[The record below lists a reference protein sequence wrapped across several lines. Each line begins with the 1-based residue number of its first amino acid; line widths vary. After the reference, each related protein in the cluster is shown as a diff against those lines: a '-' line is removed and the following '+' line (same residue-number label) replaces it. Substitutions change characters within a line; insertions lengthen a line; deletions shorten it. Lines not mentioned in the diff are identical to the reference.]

1 MFLRSNLL
9 DDVNCR
15 DTAVWYGD
23 VVAAVVD
30 IVVVVAIVVAAVVA
44 IVVVV
49 PIVVV
54 VVVPIVVVVVVAIV
68 VVVPIVVV
76 VVVPIVVVVECS
88 RTHRL
93 AKDVHVEA
101 GHRKAAAIE
110 VVKCVWTYEQAGRDC
125 HSLYDTE
132 EPKSMEEVLVVQ
144 MEAQIQPGSPTKYGN
159 QQEL

>member
-9 DDVNCR
+9 DDVNFG
-15 DTAVWYGD
+15 DTAVWCGD
-23 VVAAVVD
+23 VVV
-30 IVVVVAIVVAAVVA
+30 VVVVAIVVVVVV
-44 IVVVV
+44 VVVV

-54 VVVPIVVVVVVAIV
+54 VVVPIVVVVAIV
-68 VVVPIVVV
+68 VIVVVPIVVV
-76 VVVPIVVVVECS
+76 VAIVVIVVVPIVVVVECS

-101 GHRKAAAIE
+101 GHGKAAAIE
-110 VVKCVWTYEQAGRDC
+110 AAKCVWTYEQAGRDC
-125 HSLYDTE
+125 HSLCDTE